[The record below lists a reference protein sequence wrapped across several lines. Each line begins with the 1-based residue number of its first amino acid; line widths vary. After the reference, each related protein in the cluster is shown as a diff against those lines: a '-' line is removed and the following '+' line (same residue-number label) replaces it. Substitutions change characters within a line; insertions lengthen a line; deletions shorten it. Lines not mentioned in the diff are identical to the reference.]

1 MVPIWRNTIPASL
14 LYTIAPIWHSVYMS
28 NNLNKAKAKM
38 GNLRCAIPPYYL
50 VARSADGEPVVAM
63 PGDTFG
69 MLERG
74 YAPSALE
81 CAQLLIRFR
90 RTTRWSRPA
99 MAAFMGV
106 SPQVLRRWETGE
118 RKMSGAARR
127 LTWLLELLVN
137 DPDQFIDALSMVFWG
152 TKNMADALKC
162 KEQMERQS
170 LADYINAEVSQSKPM
185 AT

>member
-1 MVPIWRNTIPASL
+1 
-14 LYTIAPIWHSVYMS
+14 MS
-28 NNLNKAKAKM
+28 NDLKRAKAKM
-38 GNLRCAIPPYYL
+38 GNLRCSIPPYYL
-50 VARSADGEPVVAM
+50 VARSTDGEPVVAM

-106 SPQVLRRWETGE
+106 SPNVLRRWETGE

-137 DPDQFIDALSMVFWG
+137 DPDQLIDALSLLFWG
-152 TKNMADALKC
+152 TKNMAEALSFKKLLETEDLVDEIC
-162 KEQMERQS
+162 AAVAKKNDRS
-170 LADYINAEVSQSKPM
+170 VCSGFA
-185 AT
+185 